1 MKVKSIKEIV
11 KEINSISQREYSNKY
26 ITGDQFE
33 EWLKSKKKD
42 SVKKRI

>member
-1 MKVKSIKEIV
+1 MKIKSIKEIF

-33 EWLKSKKKD
+33 EWLKSKKEN
-42 SVKKRI
+42 SIKKEK